1 MLIKKGLRMIFTNR
15 ERERESRKKLNK
27 ALENKL
33 TSFTQNSDNQKSF
46 TTFVFSLFALLVV
59 PSLSFAGG
67 LSSAENLLNTVSGWL
82 TALSAVTVTI
92 AILVVGYKV
101 TFGGQ
106 TIRECTPII
115 IGAVLIASAS
125 TIAGLMLGNN

>member
-1 MLIKKGLRMIFTNR
+1 MER

>member
-1 MLIKKGLRMIFTNR
+1 SEELPALTKLTN
-15 ERERESRKKLNK
+15 EEDVNNLYY
-27 ALENKL
+27 ALNKL
-33 TSFTQNSDNQKSF
+33 TSFTHNLNKQKSF
-46 TTFVFSLFALLVV
+46 SNFTFTLFALLAL
-59 PSLSFAGG
+59 PSLALAGG

-92 AILVVGYKV
+92 AILVVGYKI

-125 TIAGLMLGNN
+125 TIAGLMLGNI

>member
-1 MLIKKGLRMIFTNR
+1 MIFTNR
-15 ERERESRKKLNK
+15 ERERESRNSLNK

-33 TSFTQNSDNQKSF
+33 TSFTHNLNKQKSLSNF
-46 TTFVFSLFALLVV
+46 TFTLFALLAL
-59 PSLSFAGG
+59 PSLALAGG

-92 AILVVGYKV
+92 AILVVGYKI